1 MVRRPCWWP
10 RCRFGTVGKGMS
22 DKSPVEVGGLVLPD
36 ALVHAMHEGGWTRS
50 KNVETLRR
58 VFGDE
63 PDGPMFYDLPT
74 MLRQNVTF
82 QASSP
87 DEVYGEVSE
96 SSVGVLPPKAVLV
109 GDLGADMPIALDYRD
124 SPGRP
129 RVIYLGPSG
138 WVEVAP
144 SIEALLTELGE

>member
-1 MVRRPCWWP
+1 
-10 RCRFGTVGKGMS
+10 MS
-22 DKSPVEVGGLVLPD
+22 ERNSVEVGGLVLPD
-36 ALVHAMHEGGWTRS
+36 ALVHAVREGGWTRP

-63 PDGPMFYDLPT
+63 PDGPMFYDLPS

-87 DEVYGEVSE
+87 GEVYGEVSE
-96 SSVGVLPPKAVLV
+96 SSVGVLPAQAVLV
-109 GDLGADMPIALDYRD
+109 GDLGADMPIVLDYRG
-124 SPGRP
+124 SSGSP

-138 WVEVAP
+138 WIEVAP
-144 SIEALLTELGE
+144 NVEALLAELGA